1 MVIDERRRHP
11 RAQVVIRVMHRQ
23 ADAYMYYYSLDL
35 SLGGMFLKTR
45 SPFPAWTKLALDFE
59 LPERKRR
66 VAVEG
71 EVVRVVMP
79 DLENPDTV
87 PGMGIAFTA
96 IDDES
101 LAELT
106 EFLEPR

>member
-1 MVIDERRRHP
+1 MVDERRQHP
-11 RAQVVIRVMHRQ
+11 RVPLVIRVSHRL

-35 SLGGMFLKTR
+35 SLGGMFLETR
-45 SPFPAWTKLALDFE
+45 SPFPAKTRLSLDFQ
-59 LPERKRR
+59 LPDRERR

-71 EVVRVVMP
+71 EVVRTVTP
-79 DLENPDTV
+79 DLNNPALE

-96 IDDES
+96 IDAES

-106 EFLEPR
+106 EFLGRP